1 MSGAELAVAGSALGT
16 TAAVTP
22 AIITGLGTGAAM
34 GAAASGAKVAAANA
48 AAQVAAADAASKYIG
63 SQLVTA
69 GMSPM
74 QIGALGKEAMA
85 YNPSLVNPFT
95 ASIHGTPATSPFM
108 QGMQAFGNNLNN
120 PALRM
125 AQSLNVEQPQDRMEV
140 RSMRTQPQSAN
151 FFRDNQNVMAM
162 QTVPAGRGRLEDE
175 MTLFGRGL
183 L

>member
-1 MSGAELAVAGSALGT
+1 MSGVELAAAGSALGT
-16 TAAVTP
+16 GATIAPAVV
-22 AIITGLGTGAAM
+22 TGLSTGAAM

-69 GMSPM
+69 GMNPM
-74 QIGALGKEAMA
+74 QIGALGGKAMA
-85 YNPSLVNPFT
+85 YNPTLVN
-95 ASIHGTPATSPFM
+95 PFM
-108 QGMQAFGNNLNN
+108 QGMKTFGNNLNN
-120 PALRM
+120 PALRL
-125 AQSLNVEQPQDRMEV
+125 AELLNVEQPQDRMEV

-162 QTVPAGRGRLEDE
+162 QTVPVGRGRLEDE